1 MVRII
6 DRTVMIAEKVVGK
19 DNPCFIIAEICSNHN
34 KDLTLAKKMIDAA
47 SEAKADAVK
56 FQLFKAENHYSKYSP
71 RFSAHDKSPQ
81 EVLKDLELPHDWL
94 NELSE
99 YANRRSI
106 VFFSSVTDNDD
117 VDVLSVLNVPA
128 YKLASFEIVDLPLV
142 KYVASKGK
150 PIILATGLANLG
162 EIEEA
167 YNACLE
173 AGNEQ
178 VVLLQCDSAYPAS
191 PEIMNLRAM
200 ATIKAAF
207 PQAIVGLSDHTMGI
221 HISAAAVALG
231 AKVIE
236 KHITLDRKMKGPDHA
251 FSIMPEELAN
261 LVGQIRDVEL
271 AMGDGRKGLPT
282 KDEMEN
288 YHKARR
294 SLHAGRDVKKGERL
308 TRDMLVIK
316 RPGYGIKPKHM
327 DILINRIVNKD
338 VKADEWITWDMI

>member
-19 DNPCFIIAEICSNHN
+19 DNPCFIIAEIGSNHN

-106 VFFSSVTDNDD
+106 VFFSSVTDN
-117 VDVLSVLNVPA
+117 
-128 YKLASFEIVDLPLV
+128 
-142 KYVASKGK
+142 
-150 PIILATGLANLG
+150 
-162 EIEEA
+162 
-167 YNACLE
+167 ACLE

-178 VVLLQCDSAYPAS
+178 VVLLQCASAYPAS

-271 AMGDGRKGLPT
+271 AMGDGRKGLLN